1 LTRVSRIFEASRETR
16 TETHDDM
23 ATMAFPEM
31 DPKEN
36 DLANTEAAQAAGYS
50 AENIT
55 VLEGLSAVRKR
66 PAMYIGSTGEQGLH
80 HLVYEVVDN
89 SVDEALA
96 GHASRIDVTIH
107 VDNSITVIDD
117 GRGIP
122 VDNKIINGV
131 TMPAVQVVLTILHA
145 GGKFDASN
153 YKVSGG
159 LHGVGVSCVNAL
171 SEEFDV
177 EIWRDGYAWE
187 MDYSKGDPIS
197 ELRRMGATTRK
208 GTKVHFLP
216 DKTIFS
222 VHEYNFDTLA
232 NRLRQLA
239 FLNKGIEITLTDER
253 TTDAKTGDAKT
264 HVFKYV
270 GGIAEFIKLL
280 NKGKQVLHEKPIYME
295 SERDDIAMEIA
306 LQWNDA
312 YSITEFS
319 FANNINTVDGGT
331 HLSGFRTSLTRTIN
345 AAGKSMGLFKE
356 AEALSGD
363 DVREGM
369 VAVVSVKLSQP
380 QFEGQTKGKLNS
392 DIAGTVQ
399 AFVNERLGAF
409 LEQNPQIAK
418 KIINKAIDAQR
429 AREAARKARDLT
441 RRKGA
446 MDGGGLPGKLADCS
460 ERKPELCELYLVEG
474 ESAGGTA
481 KQGRDRKFQA
491 ILPLKGKILNVEKAR
506 YDKMLGHE
514 EIRAMITALGAG
526 IGKDDFD
533 PSKLRYG
540 KLILMTDADVDGSH
554 IRTLLL
560 TFFFR
565 HMTELIK
572 RGNVYIAQPP
582 LFRIKKGKF
591 EQYIKDEREYVDVMI
606 KRASDGM
613 VLAYGP
619 SSESRP
625 AAQLT
630 GDALTRYMGQLNDYL
645 QFFTKVSKRLRN
657 DDVTLEF
664 IKIFAHEGAAPA
676 KREDFMSAGTDGLTP
691 AEPPPKLIVMHD
703 KLEGMRR
710 EHQFRAVSAPAL
722 DTEHGTWSVSFTD
735 AQGAE
740 RRIDWALSNAAES
753 RQLLGKYAQLAFDET
768 LGNRLEAPFLIS
780 YASPVKGEVAAAPES
795 TSAQAEIAADE
806 AEALPSQAEMD
817 EADEME
823 QEEGVNETIASAP
836 GTVEEAKP
844 GKRVS
849 RASQDPVEKATPR
862 EVFDYVIEQGR
873 KEYQV
878 QRYKGLGEMTAPQL
892 WETTMDPARR
902 TLMQV
907 KLEDIAATEEI
918 FTTLMGEDVEA
929 RRKFIEENALDVKNL
944 DI

>member
-1 LTRVSRIFEASRETR
+1 
-16 TETHDDM
+16 M
-23 ATMAFPEM
+23 ATQTPLPE
-31 DPKEN
+31 PQQPTPATAAKVEN
-36 DLANTEAAQAAGYS
+36 SYS
-50 AENIT
+50 GENIT
-55 VLEGLSAVRKR
+55 ILEGLAAVRLR

-96 GHASRIDVTIH
+96 GHATRIDVIIH
-107 VDNSITVIDD
+107 VDNSVTVIDD

-122 VDNKIINGV
+122 VDNKTLPTGEV
-131 TMPAVQVVLTILHA
+131 MPAVQVVLTMLHA

-177 EIWRDGYAWE
+177 EIWRDGHAWE

-197 ELRRMGATTRK
+197 ELRKMGPSKRR

-216 DKTIFS
+216 DKSIFT
-222 VHEYNFDTLA
+222 VHEYNYDTLA

-253 TTDAKTGDAKT
+253 ATDAKSGEAKT
-264 HVFKYV
+264 QSFKFND
-270 GGIAEFIKLL
+270 GIAGFIKHL
-280 NKGKQVLHEKPIYME
+280 NKGKILLHEKPIYME
-295 SERDDIAMEIA
+295 AEVGPLVMEIS
-306 LQWNDA
+306 LQYNDS
-312 YSITEFS
+312 YSETVFS

-331 HLSGFRTSLTRTIN
+331 HLSGFRTALTRTIN
-345 AAGKSMGLFKE
+345 VAGQQLGLFKDVKE
-356 AEALSGD
+356 NLSGD
-363 DVREGM
+363 DVREGL
-369 VAVVSVKLSQP
+369 VAVVSVKLPQP

-392 DIAGTVQ
+392 DIAGPVQ

-409 LEQNPQIAK
+409 LEQNPQVAK
-418 KIINKAIDAQR
+418 KIINKAIDAAR

-446 MDGGGLPGKLADCS
+446 LDGGGLPGKLADCS

-514 EIRAMITALGAG
+514 EIRAMITALGCG

-533 PSKLRYG
+533 ISKLRYG

-565 HMTELIK
+565 HMGELIK

-591 EQYIKDEREYVDVMI
+591 EQYIKDEREYVQVMV

-613 VLAYGP
+613 VVRYGEGGAKLEGKDLTKFM
-619 SSESRP
+619 S
-625 AAQLT
+625 QL
-630 GDALTRYMGQLNDYL
+630 DDYL
-645 QFFTKVSKRLRN
+645 GFFDKVNKRLRN
-657 DDVTLEF
+657 DQVVRAFAE
-664 IKIFAHEGAAPA
+664 IFGNEGKDAA
-676 KREDFMSAGTDGLTP
+676 RRHDFESP
-691 AEPPPKLIVMHD
+691 E
-703 KLEGMRR
+703 KLEIMRKR
-710 EHQFRAVSAPAL
+710 LVELERHWQFKAVSEVEFDEEHQVY
-722 DTEHGTWSVSFTD
+722 SVTFTD
-735 AQGAE
+735 AQGAP
-740 RRIDWALSNAAES
+740 RKIDWTLASAPES
-753 RQLLGKYAQLAFDET
+753 RQLLAKQAQL
-768 LGNRLEAPFLIS
+768 G
-780 YASPVKGEVAAAPES
+780 
-795 TSAQAEIAADE
+795 
-806 AEALPSQAEMD
+806 EALKGPFHIEYAAGGKDAKKADTVVSATPSQSELD
-817 EADEME
+817 EADEVA

-836 GTVEEAKP
+836 GTMDEAKP
-844 GKRVS
+844 GKRNTK
-849 RASQDPVEKATPR
+849 ASQDPVEKQTVR
-862 EVFDYVIEQGR
+862 EVFEYVIEQGR

-892 WETTMDPARR
+892 WETTMDPAKR
-902 TLMQV
+902 TLLQV
-907 KLEDIAATEEI
+907 RLEDIAATEQI
-918 FTTLMGEDVEA
+918 FTTLMGEDVES

>member
-1 LTRVSRIFEASRETR
+1 MASTPQSPNPDPSLPLTDAAPEA
-16 TETHDDM
+16 
-23 ATMAFPEM
+23 
-31 DPKEN
+31 PKGG
-36 DLANTEAAQAAGYS
+36 GYS

-55 VLEGLSAVRKR
+55 VLEGLAAVRLR

-89 SVDEALA
+89 SVDEALG
-96 GHASRIDVTIH
+96 GHATRIDVTIH
-107 VDNSITVIDD
+107 VDNSITVTDD

-122 VDNKIINGV
+122 VDDKVINGEK
-131 TMPAVQVVLTILHA
+131 MPAVQVVLTMLHA

-177 EIWRDGYAWE
+177 EIWRDGFAWE
-187 MDYSKGDPIS
+187 QDYSKGAPIS
-197 ELRRMGATTRK
+197 KLRKMGPSTRK

-216 DKTIFS
+216 DKSIFT
-222 VHEYNFDTLA
+222 VEEFNYDTLS

-239 FLNKGIEITLTDER
+239 FLNKGLEITLTDER
-253 TTDAKTGDAKT
+253 QTDVKTGESKRQD
-264 HVFKYV
+264 FKYV
-270 GGIAEFIKLL
+270 GGIAEFIKHL
-280 NKGKQVLHEKPIYME
+280 NKGKAVLHEKPIYME
-295 SERDDIAMEIA
+295 AERDNVAMEIA
-306 LQWNDA
+306 LQYNDA
-312 YSITEFS
+312 YNETVFT

-331 HLSGFRTSLTRTIN
+331 HLAGFRAALTRTIN
-345 AAGKSMGLFKE
+345 AAGQSLGLFK
-356 AEALSGD
+356 
-363 DVREGM
+363 DVKENLAGADVVEGL
-369 VAVVSVKLSQP
+369 VVVISVKLSQP

-392 DIAGTVQ
+392 NIAGTVQ

-409 LEQNPQIAK
+409 FDTNPQVAK
-418 KIINKAIDAQR
+418 KIINKAIDAAR

-446 MDGGGLPGKLADCS
+446 LDGGGLPGKLADCS
-460 ERKPELCELYLVEG
+460 ERQPDRCELYLVEG

-514 EIRAMITALGAG
+514 EIRAMITALGCG

-533 PSKLRYG
+533 PTKLRYG

-572 RGNVYIAQPP
+572 RGHVYIAQPP
-582 LFRIKKGKF
+582 LFRIKKGRF
-591 EQYIKDEREYVDVMI
+591 EQYIKDERQYVDVMI

-613 VLAYGP
+613 VLAYG
-619 SSESRP
+619 EDG
-625 AAQLT
+625 AKLT
-630 GDALTRYMGQLNDYL
+630 GADLTEYMARLNEYL
-645 QFFTKVSKRLRN
+645 NLFDKVGKRLRN
-657 DDVTLEF
+657 ETVTLDF
-664 IKIFAHEGAAPA
+664 VQLFSHEGASPA
-676 KREDFMSAGTDGLTP
+676 KKDDFLTP
-691 AEPPPKLIVMHD
+691 D
-703 KLEGMRR
+703 KLFEMRAKLEAIRR
-710 EHQFRAVSAPAL
+710 ESQFRAIGEPVL
-722 DTEHGTWSVSFTD
+722 DEEHQTWSLSFTD
-735 AQGAE
+735 SQGAE
-740 RRIDWALSNAAES
+740 RKLDWALANAAES
-753 RQLLGKYAQLAFDET
+753 RQLLGKYAQIKDQLK
-768 LGNRLEAPFLIS
+768 APFLIS
-780 YASPVKGEVAAAPES
+780 YASQTPAQVTQAA
-795 TSAQAEIAADE
+795 
-806 AEALPSQAEMD
+806 LD
-817 EADEME
+817 EADEIA
-823 QEEGVNETIASAP
+823 QEESATETMAAAP
-836 GTVEEAKP
+836 DTVAEVKPAAK
-844 GKRVS
+844 RNN
-849 RASQDPVEKATPR
+849 RASQDPVERKTPR

-907 KLEDIAATEEI
+907 KLEDIAAAEEI
-918 FTTLMGEDVEA
+918 FTTLMGEDVES
-929 RRKFIEENALDVKNL
+929 RRRFIEENALDVKNL